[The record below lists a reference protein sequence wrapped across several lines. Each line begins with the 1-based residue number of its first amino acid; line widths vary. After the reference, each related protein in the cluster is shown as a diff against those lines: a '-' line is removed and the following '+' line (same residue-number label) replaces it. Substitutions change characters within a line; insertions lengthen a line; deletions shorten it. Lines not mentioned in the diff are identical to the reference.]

1 MKDKDDILINHYRG
15 LQLDKVARQRL
26 IENPK
31 EKMAEDFGIDSIP
44 EEVKIEVIPQEHDT
58 KTILLPSPLKDNTSD
73 EAIDAASRRIYDI
86 LFTDRKSTRLNS
98 SHVSISYAVFC
109 LKKKNLIT
117 LYSQRNKP

>member
-26 IENPK
+26 IDNPK

-58 KTILLPSPLKDNTSD
+58 ITILLPSPLKDNTSD

-86 LFTDRKSTRLNS
+86 LFTEDGLGGFLTPDDSLTWALRDLRASFFK
-98 SHVSISYAVFC
+98 
-109 LKKKNLIT
+109 
-117 LYSQRNKP
+117 Q